1 MCLTSFCTRP
11 FALYSDQNNELIF
24 ASQNYRRLKTVSII
38 SSKLLE
44 AEQQLLS
51 TTINNDIIN
60 NDCRRYFINCAT
72 ERENVSPYHN
82 IVDKPNALQIENHG
96 IHVSTTKLDNF
107 LYESDMNQSL
117 NFLLVSDPSYDGLIT
132 ASEFTWRRF
141 QLLKIIIFAIEA
153 ISFGIWPIEI
163 HQAKEEKKL
172 ASGANF
178 DDHEAC
184 QNKKHRSFPKTSS

>member
-1 MCLTSFCTRP
+1 M
-11 FALYSDQNNELIF
+11 
-24 ASQNYRRLKTVSII
+24 SQNYRRLKTVSII

-44 AEQQLLS
+44 AEQRLLS

-60 NDCRRYFINCAT
+60 NDCRRYYINSAT
-72 ERENVSPYHN
+72 ERENFSD
-82 IVDKPNALQIENHG
+82 IVDKPNALQIENRG

-117 NFLLVSDPSYDGLIT
+117 NFLLVSDSSYDGLIT

-141 QLLKIIIFAIEA
+141 QLLKITIFAIEA

-163 HQAKEEKKL
+163 HQAKEEKQINQTK
-172 ASGANF
+172 
-178 DDHEAC
+178 C
-184 QNKKHRSFPKTSS
+184 QK

>member
-1 MCLTSFCTRP
+1 M
-11 FALYSDQNNELIF
+11 
-24 ASQNYRRLKTVSII
+24 SQNYRRLKTVSII

-44 AEQQLLS
+44 AEQRLLS

-60 NDCRRYFINCAT
+60 NDCRRYFINSAT

-132 ASEFTWRRF
+132 ASEFT
-141 QLLKIIIFAIEA
+141 
-153 ISFGIWPIEI
+153 
-163 HQAKEEKKL
+163 
-172 ASGANF
+172 
-178 DDHEAC
+178 
-184 QNKKHRSFPKTSS
+184 

>member
-44 AEQQLLS
+44 AEQRLLS
-51 TTINNDIIN
+51 TTINSDIIN

-82 IVDKPNALQIENHG
+82 IVDKPNALQIENRG

-117 NFLLVSDPSYDGLIT
+117 NFLLVSDPATMVL
-132 ASEFTWRRF
+132 
-141 QLLKIIIFAIEA
+141 
-153 ISFGIWPIEI
+153 
-163 HQAKEEKKL
+163 
-172 ASGANF
+172 
-178 DDHEAC
+178 
-184 QNKKHRSFPKTSS
+184 